1 MGPVM
6 VLHFSEEKF
15 AGHPEWLPDTIDTPT
30 SGSHLAYVLG
40 VGGARVAAPGVLGRS
55 DQLHSYSETVGSD
68 WSGDLEFGD
77 HSALKTISQRPII
90 F

>member
-1 MGPVM
+1 VAARTSISTYLCTSISTYLRMRTP
-6 VLHFSEEKF
+6 
-15 AGHPEWLPDTIDTPT
+15 PDTIDTPT

-68 WSGDLEFGD
+68 WSGDNMDYWNLETT
-77 HSALKTISQRPII
+77 LL
-90 F
+90 